1 MKNET
6 VHVAVDVGTSKI
18 CTLIGR
24 SQGPDD
30 MQVLGVGRAPSRGI
44 QKGSVSNIA
53 EVSQA
58 IQESM
63 REAEAQSGIK
73 ITSVCAGVSGSHISC
88 INSRASL
95 GNRNYDSPVDSE
107 DLKQVLRACY
117 ANHTGGEVRILHV
130 IPRDYSVDGSWGVRD
145 PIGMYASS
153 VEVESH
159 VVMGDSTS
167 IDNLVEAFRRTKVKL
182 NGLIMDALASSEA
195 VLSEDER
202 EMGVVLADIGGGTT
216 HVSIFVDG
224 SIWHSKVIPVGGFQV
239 SRDISIAYT
248 TFFLAAE
255 EAKLQYGHAIP
266 DTVDPEEDVNLPGFG
281 SQDASLV
288 SRHDLC
294 QVINERADELLR
306 IIRREVNV
314 SGLNGVPPGGLV
326 LTGGSAKL
334 PGLLDLASSIWPGPV
349 RIGVPE
355 ASAWVP
361 DNLEDPAYAT
371 GLGLLLW
378 DAKQQHGV
386 NGNGHSKRNH
396 RGKHWLNIF
405 SRKSQV

>member
-30 MQVLGVGRAPSRGI
+30 MQVLGVGKVPSRGM
-44 QKGSVSNIA
+44 QKGTVSNIA
-53 EVSQA
+53 EASQA

-63 REAEAQSGIK
+63 REAEAQSGIR

-107 DLKQVLRACY
+107 DLKQMLRACY
-117 ANHTGGEVRILHV
+117 ANHNGGEVRILHV
-130 IPRDYSVDGSWGVRD
+130 IPRDYSVDGTWGVRD

-159 VVMGDSTS
+159 VVMGDPTS

-182 NGLIMDALASSEA
+182 NGLIMEPLASAEA

-202 EMGVVLADIGGGTT
+202 EMGVVLADIGGGST
-216 HVSIFVDG
+216 HASIFIDG
-224 SIWHSKVIPVGGFQV
+224 SIWHSKVIPVGGFQI
-239 SRDISIAYT
+239 SRDISIAFT

-255 EAKLQYGHAIP
+255 EAKIQFGHALA
-266 DTVDPEEDVNLPGFG
+266 DTVDQEEDVNLPGFG
-281 SQDASLV
+281 NQDAALV

-294 QVINERADELLR
+294 QVINERMDELLR
-306 IIRREVNV
+306 IVRREVNV
-314 SGLNGVPPGGLV
+314 SGLNGIPPGGLV

-334 PGLLDLASSIWPGPV
+334 PGLLELAGNIWPGPV

-361 DNLEDPAYAT
+361 DDLEDPSYST

-386 NGNGHSKRNH
+386 NGNGHAKRNH
-396 RGKHWLNIF
+396 RKHWLNIF

>member
-6 VHVAVDVGTSKI
+6 LHAAVDVGTSKV

-30 MQVLGVGRAPSRGI
+30 VQVLGVGSVPSRGI
-44 QKGSVSNIA
+44 LKGSVSNIA
-53 EVSQA
+53 EVHQA
-58 IQESM
+58 IQASM
-63 REAEAQSGIK
+63 REAEAQSGIRV
-73 ITSVCAGVSGSHISC
+73 TSVCAGVSGSHISC
-88 INSRASL
+88 VNTRATL
-95 GNRNYDSPVDSE
+95 GNRDYDSPVNAE
-107 DLKQVLRACY
+107 ELKQALRACY
-117 ANHTGGEVRILHV
+117 SNHNGSDSRILHV
-130 IPRDYSVDGSWGVRD
+130 IPRDYSVDGNWGVRD

-159 VVMGDSTS
+159 VVMGDPTS
-167 IDNLVEAFRRTKVKL
+167 IDNLVEAFHRTKVKL
-182 NGLIMDALASSEA
+182 RGLIMEPLASAEA

-216 HVSIFVDG
+216 HMSIFMDG
-224 SIWHSKVIPVGGFQV
+224 SIWHNKVIPVGGIQL
-239 SRDISIAYT
+239 SRDISIAFT

-266 DTVDPEEDVNLPGFG
+266 DTVDPEQDVNLPGFG
-281 SQDASLV
+281 NQDAALV

-294 QVINERADELLR
+294 QVINERMDELLR

-314 SGLNGVPPGGLV
+314 SGLDGVPPGGLV

-334 PGLLDLASSIWPGPV
+334 PGIQELAGTIWPTPV
-349 RIGVPE
+349 RIGVPT

-361 DNLEDPAYAT
+361 DNLEDPSFAT

-378 DAKQQHGV
+378 DAKQQHGA
-386 NGNGHSKRNH
+386 NGNGHASRSP
-396 RGKHWLNIF
+396 RGKHWLSIF
-405 SRKSQV
+405 SRK

>member
-6 VHVAVDVGTSKI
+6 LHVAVDVGTSKV

-24 SQGPDD
+24 SQGLDD
-30 MQVLGVGRAPSRGI
+30 MQVLGVGNVTSRGI
-44 QKGSVSNIA
+44 QKGAVSNIA
-53 EVSQA
+53 EVHQA

-63 REAEAQSGIK
+63 REAEAQSGIR

-95 GNRNYDSPVDSE
+95 GNRNYDSPVSSD

-117 ANHTGGEVRILHV
+117 ANHNGGEARILHV
-130 IPRDYSVDGSWGVRD
+130 IPRDFSVDGNWGVRD

-159 VVMGDSTS
+159 VVMGDPTS

-182 NGLIMDALASSEA
+182 NGLIMEPLASAEA

-202 EMGVVLADIGGGTT
+202 EMGVVMADIGGGTT
-216 HVSIFVDG
+216 HVSIFIDG
-224 SIWHSKVIPVGGFQV
+224 SIWHSKVIPVGGFQI
-239 SRDISIAYT
+239 SRDISIAFT
-248 TFFLAAE
+248 TFYLAAE
-255 EAKLQYGHAIP
+255 EAKIQYGHAVP
-266 DTVDPEEDVNLPGFG
+266 DKIDPEEDVNLPGFG
-281 SQDASLV
+281 NQGAALV

-294 QVINERADELLR
+294 QVINERVDELLR
-306 IIRREVNV
+306 IIRREVNA

-334 PGLLDLASSIWPGPV
+334 TGLQQLASSIWPGPV
-349 RIGVPE
+349 RIGVPS

-361 DNLEDPAYAT
+361 DNLEDPAFAT

-378 DAKQQHGV
+378 DAKQQHGA
-386 NGNGHSKRNH
+386 NGNGHSSKSH
-396 RGKHWLNIF
+396 RGKHWLGIF
-405 SRKSQV
+405 SRK